1 MGRRHL
7 AGLVTRGYAVDA
19 VDPSEEARNAA
30 RAELDR
36 RKIDQKLLNFADGP
50 QGDYAV
56 AAFSEHADRRF
67 GNVTNFLAKAK
78 TKKVLLEKPLSSDP
92 AEIERLKALL
102 SSHGVDHRD
111 VAANLVRRA
120 WPSSQQLRQLADGS
134 DHIAITVNGGA
145 YGLGTNGIHHLDYFL
160 FLTGRQNADVRY
172 AHLFDLPILSGRGER
187 FRDFGG
193 NYLVENE
200 RGSML
205 GCCLPASSAAPVMTI
220 VGQNFTAII
229 DERTLDWTLTVRK
242 PESTLPVFR
251 CGADYVPTAS
261 GEMKYLPMDATT
273 GLWADG
279 EIALP
284 NFTEATAAHDLLHA
298 VLEKGGARGPYHY
311 T

>member
-19 VDPSEEARNAA
+19 VDPSEAAHTAA
-30 RAELDR
+30 RAELER
-36 RKIDQKLLNFADGP
+36 RGIDQGLLTFVDGA

-67 GNVTNFLAKAK
+67 ANVTNFLDKAKAAK
-78 TKKVLLEKPLSSDP
+78 ILLEKPLSSDP
-92 AEIERLKALL
+92 VEIERLAALL
-102 SSHGVDHRD
+102 SSHGVDHRN

-120 WPSSQQLRQLADGS
+120 WPSSRQLRKLADAS
-134 DHIAITVNGGA
+134 DHIAVTVNGGA

-160 FLTGRQNADVRY
+160 FLTGRQDAKVCY

-193 NYLVENE
+193 HYLVEND
-200 RGSML
+200 RGSMM
-205 GCCLPASSAAPVMTI
+205 GCCLPASSSAPVMTI
-220 VGQNFTAII
+220 VGQHFTAII

-242 PESTLPVFR
+242 PDSTAAVYR
-251 CGADYVPTAS
+251 CGFDYVPTAS
-261 GEMKYLPMDATT
+261 GEMKYLAMDTTT

-284 NFTEATAAHDLLHA
+284 NFSEATAAHDLLHA
-298 VLEKGGARGPYHY
+298 VLQAGGAPGPYRY